1 MSQTTRPLMRLAW
14 IVSSAILACALLT
27 LYALKDKILLGA
39 ETYVYGYPLVI
50 MDITRAQS
58 AAHIGP
64 ENQLRRV
71 RQFPDASFKDVVRPN
86 VDTLY
91 TTAFL
96 SMKQGPWI
104 FEMPVQSERYEL
116 MPFMDA
122 WTNVFATPGTRT
134 RKGNESI
141 YLLVGPNW
149 QGTVPAHMTL
159 FRSPTDMV
167 WLIGRTQTNGVADFE
182 TVHRLQNGLKL
193 YSFKHNQTA
202 EEPASQEKSKLSA
215 QGLPPVAQMK
225 ALSTAAFFEKLF
237 QLMVDNP
244 PATEDAPLLTRLAH
258 AGLQPG
264 PDVQLSRLDEL
275 SFSIGRWLAN
285 QKIKNAL
292 SAKNTDGT
300 WRTPPLNLGQ
310 YSTDYNTRAVVAMV
324 GLGANLPEDAL
335 YPNTAS
341 DEQGQPLNGKHKYR
355 IHFAA
360 NQLPPVNA
368 FWSLTAY
375 GQDDFL
381 VRNALNR
388 FALGDRDPLHFNA
401 DGSLDIWIQ
410 DSAPKEPHRMSNWLP
425 IQKDQNFSLN
435 ARLYWPKPAALSGTW
450 QMPKVVRLED

>member
-1 MSQTTRPLMRLAW
+1 MSQTTWPLIRRALIVLGVVLASAL
-14 IVSSAILACALLT
+14 VS
-27 LYALKDKILLGA
+27 LYALKNKIMLGA
-39 ETYVYGYPLVI
+39 EAYVYGYPLLI

-58 AAHIGP
+58 TVNIGP

-71 RQFPDASFKDVVRPN
+71 RQFPDANFKDVVRPN

-96 SMKQGPWI
+96 SMKQGPWV
-104 FEMPVQSERYEL
+104 FEMPLQSERYEL

-122 WTNVFATPGTRT
+122 WTNVFASPSTRT
-134 RKGNESI
+134 RKGNESV

-159 FRSPTDMV
+159 LRAPTDMV
-167 WLIGRTQTNGVADFE
+167 WLIGRTQTNGAADFE
-182 TVHRLQNGLKL
+182 TVHRIQNGLKL
-193 YSFKHNQTA
+193 YSFKQDKA
-202 EEPASQEKSKLSA
+202 SDEPVRQEKPKLSQ
-215 QGLPPVAQMK
+215 QGLPPVAQMS
-225 ALSTAAFFEKLF
+225 ALSTATFFERLF
-237 QLMVDNP
+237 QLMMDNP
-244 PATEDAPLLTRLAH
+244 PAPEDAPLINRLAL
-258 AGLQPG
+258 AGLRPG
-264 PDVQLSRLDEL
+264 QAVQLSVLDHF
-275 SFSIGRWLAN
+275 SFSVGRWLAN
-285 QKIKNAL
+285 QKIKNAF
-292 SAKNTDGT
+292 STKNSDGS

-310 YSTDYNTRAVVAMV
+310 YGTDYNTRAVVAMV
-324 GLGANLPEDAL
+324 GLGANLPVDAL

-341 DEQGQPLNGKHKYR
+341 DEKGQPLNGIHKYR

-381 VRNALNR
+381 VPNALNR

-410 DSAPKEPHRMSNWLP
+410 ASAPQEPHRMSNWLP
-425 IQKDQNFSLN
+425 IQKDQHFSLN
-435 ARLYWPKPAALSGTW
+435 ARLYWPKPAALNGTW